1 MTVYQTALLPKIKQ
15 GIQEFELTVRFKLCV
30 HITDVAKN

>member
-15 GIQEFELTVRFKLCV
+15 GIQEFELTVRFKLYV
-30 HITDVAKN
+30 RRADIAKN